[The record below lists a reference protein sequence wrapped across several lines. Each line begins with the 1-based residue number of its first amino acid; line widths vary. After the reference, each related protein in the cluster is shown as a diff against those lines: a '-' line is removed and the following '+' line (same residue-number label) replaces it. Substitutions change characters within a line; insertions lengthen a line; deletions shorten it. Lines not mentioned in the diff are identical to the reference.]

1 MSAPTAQC
9 PNCGGPVRFLWSGAV
24 QTTCPFCRSILV
36 RRDLDLE
43 KVGEI
48 GGVPPVTSSLRIG
61 ARGVYER
68 RPFTV
73 VGRIVY
79 EFERGTWSEWHLGFD
94 DGGSGW
100 LSDAQAEYAVSFLN
114 GTHGPL
120 PPADEFTP
128 GQQFE
133 LAGTQLLV
141 ASITRARYRGV
152 EGELP
157 FEYWD
162 RGEAVFV
169 DLRAPDARFST
180 IDYSDDEPALY
191 DGRMVEWSEL
201 MLTGLE
207 PTGWDGTAGSGEATE
222 TRVRGVAGLN
232 CPNCGSAITLRDP
245 DNTVNVA
252 CGACG
257 DVIDARSPVAHV
269 LQKYNGK
276 VRVKPVVPLGSR
288 GTLHGRAWDV
298 LGFQQRTITA
308 DGHDYSW
315 REYMLRNPEQ
325 GYRYLTEYDGHW
337 NDVSPLRG
345 VPKVSGLTAEYGGE
359 TFKHFQTATARTTFV
374 LGEFPWQV
382 RSGDEAEAADYVHPP
397 RMLSLEKTADE
408 DAWSVGEY
416 VEPARVWEAFKLPGK
431 PPAPRGVFGN
441 QPNPRGITART
452 VRRTFGVLLLAL
464 LALGMARAATARREL
479 AMEQTWEWSPGLP
492 EGGAV
497 ASQPFVLDGRL
508 SNVDVT
514 IQTDLDN
521 RWAYFNLALID
532 EDDGTAKEV
541 GREVSYYHG
550 VDGGESWS
558 EGSSRD
564 HVSIPE
570 VKPGHY
576 FLRVAPEGDAPVRY
590 QVRVRRDVP
599 EWMQFLVALVLL
611 GIPWIWMELRAYGF
625 ELARWAESDHPKTT
639 SSEED

>member
-1 MSAPTAQC
+1 VSAPTAQC
-9 PNCGGPVRFLWSGAV
+9 PNCGGPVRFLWAGAV

-61 ARGVYER
+61 ARGVHER

-73 VGRIVY
+73 VGRILY
-79 EFERGTWSEWHLGFD
+79 EHERGTWSEWHLGFD

-120 PPADEFTP
+120 PPAEQFTP
-128 GQQFE
+128 GQRFE
-133 LAGTQLLV
+133 RAGPEFLV
-141 ASITRARYRGV
+141 SSITRARYRGV

-201 MLTGLE
+201 QLTGLE
-207 PTGWDGTAGSGEATE
+207 PAGWDGTAGSGEAAE
-222 TRVRGVAGLN
+222 AQVRGVAGLN
-232 CPNCGSAITLRDP
+232 CPSCGSAITLRDP

-252 CGACG
+252 CDACG
-257 DVIDARSPVAHV
+257 DVIDTKSPVARV
-269 LQKYNGK
+269 LQRYNGK
-276 VRVKPVVPLGSR
+276 VRVKPAIPLGSR
-288 GTLHGRAWDV
+288 GTLHGTGWDV

-308 DGHDYSW
+308 EGHDYSW
-315 REYMLRNPEQ
+315 REYLLRNPEQ

-337 NDVSPLRG
+337 NDVAPLRG
-345 VPKVSGLTAEYGGE
+345 VPKVSGLAAEYGGE

-382 RSGDEAEAADYVHPP
+382 RAGDRAEASDYVSPP

-416 VEPARVWEAFKLPGK
+416 VEPARVWEAFGLPGR
-431 PPAPRGVFGN
+431 PPAPRGAFAN

-464 LALGMARAATARREL
+464 LAMALARQATARREL
-479 AMEQTWEWSPGLP
+479 AMEQSWEWSPALP
-492 EGGAV
+492 DGGAV
-497 ASQPFVLDGRL
+497 ASQPFVLDGRTG
-508 SNVDVT
+508 NVDVT
-514 IQTDLDN
+514 IRTDLDN

-558 EGSSRD
+558 EGDSRD
-564 HVSIPE
+564 HVVIPE

-576 FLRVAPEGDAPVRY
+576 FLRVGPEGDAPVRY
-590 QVRVRRDVP
+590 QVSVRRDVP
-599 EWMQFLVALVLL
+599 EWTQFLMALVLL
-611 GIPWIWMELRAYGF
+611 AIPWIWVEVRAYGF
-625 ELARWAESDHPKTT
+625 EVTRWAESDHPRTT
-639 SSEED
+639 SSEEE